1 MDHNSNLAWINGN
14 FIPQSEAA
22 ITLHDAGFVMGATVT
37 DMSRSF
43 AHKPFMLKEHIQRF
57 MFHCEAC
64 FISIKINEVE
74 FLKAAEELIERN
86 CLLLKPNEDL
96 ALVLFATPGPIGFY
110 LGEPGGAG
118 DSLPTLGMHTFK
130 LPFHRYRPWVE
141 HGVELL
147 TSSILQPSPLSIN
160 PCIKQRSRMHWWIAE
175 REVKKR
181 SATAMALL
189 LDENG
194 FLTETASSNLIIL
207 QDASKSGADIK
218 ILTPKPEKVLDGIG
232 LRIVKSFAKD
242 CGFSW
247 IEADILPADVNSAD
261 AALITSN
268 SFCFAPVKSLNGIQ
282 LNRFKW
288 FNEKLLDYWQKQVH
302 LDFHD
307 QILKNL

>member
-1 MDHNSNLAWINGN
+1 MDNNSNLAWINGN
-14 FIPQSEAA
+14 FIPQSEAVL
-22 ITLHDAGFVMGATVT
+22 TLHDAGFVMGATVT

-57 MFHCEAC
+57 MAHCEAC
-64 FISIKINEVE
+64 FIGIKTSEVA
-74 FLKAAEELIERN
+74 LVKSAEELIERN
-86 CLLLKPNEDL
+86 CLLLKPEEDL
-96 ALVLFATPGPIGFY
+96 ALVLFATAGPIGFY

-118 DSLPTLGMHTFK
+118 DGLPTLGMHTFK
-130 LPFHRYRPWVE
+130 LPFLRYRPWVE

-160 PCIKQRSRMHWWIAE
+160 PSIKQRSRMHWWIAE
-175 REVKKR
+175 REVKNR

-207 QDASKSGADIK
+207 QDASKSGADLK
-218 ILTPKPEKVLDGIG
+218 ILTPKPEKVLDGIA

-242 CGFSW
+242 SGFPW
-247 IEADILPADVNSAD
+247 IEADILPSEVRPDD

-282 LNRFKW
+282 LSQSKW
-288 FNEKLLDYWQKQVH
+288 FNDQLLAYWQKQVK
-302 LDFHD
+302 LNFHE
-307 QILKNL
+307 QILKYL

>member
-1 MDHNSNLAWINGN
+1 MDHSSNLTWINGN

-57 MFHCEAC
+57 MAHCEAC
-64 FISIKINEVE
+64 FISIKKSEEE

-86 CLLLKPNEDL
+86 CLLLKTNEDL

-118 DSLPTLGMHTFK
+118 DGLPTLGMHTFK

-160 PCIKQRSRMHWWIAE
+160 PSIKQRSRMHWWIAE

-207 QDASKSGADIK
+207 QDASKSGADLK

-232 LRIVKSFAKD
+232 LRVVKSFAMD

-247 IEADILPADVNSAD
+247 IETDILPADIKPSD
-261 AALITSN
+261 AALLTSN
-268 SFCFAPVKSLNGIQ
+268 SFCFASVKSINGIQ
-282 LNRFKW
+282 LSRFKW

>member
-1 MDHNSNLAWINGN
+1 MA
-14 FIPQSEAA
+14 
-22 ITLHDAGFVMGATVT
+22 
-37 DMSRSF
+37 
-43 AHKPFMLKEHIQRF
+43 
-57 MFHCEAC
+57 HCEAC
-64 FISIKINEVE
+64 FISIKKSEEE

-110 LGEPGGAG
+110 LGESGGAG
-118 DSLPTLGMHTFK
+118 DGLPTLGMHTFK

-160 PCIKQRSRMHWWIAE
+160 PSIKQRSRMHWWIAE

-207 QDASKSGADIK
+207 QDASKSGADLK
-218 ILTPKPEKVLDGIG
+218 IFTPKPEKVLDGIG
-232 LRIVKSFAKD
+232 LRIVKSFARD

-247 IEADILPADVNSAD
+247 IESDILPTDVKSED
-261 AALITSN
+261 AAIITSN

-282 LNRFKW
+282 LSRFKW
-288 FNEKLLDYWQKQVH
+288 FNEKLLGYWQKQVH

>member
-14 FIPQSEAA
+14 FIPQSEAV

-43 AHKPFMLKEHIQRF
+43 AHKPFMLKEHIHRF
-57 MFHCEAC
+57 MAHCEAC
-64 FISIKINEVE
+64 FITIKKSEVE

-118 DSLPTLGMHTFK
+118 DGLPTLGMHTFK

-160 PCIKQRSRMHWWIAE
+160 PSIKQRSRMHWWIAE

-207 QDASKSGADIK
+207 QDASKSGVDLK
-218 ILTPKPEKVLDGIG
+218 ILTPKSEKVLDGIG

-247 IEADILPADVNSAD
+247 IEADILPADVKPSD
-261 AALITSN
+261 AALLTSN

-282 LNRFKW
+282 LRRFKW
-288 FNEKLLDYWQKQVH
+288 FNEKLLGYWQKQVH

>member
-1 MDHNSNLAWINGN
+1 MDNNSNLAWINGN

-22 ITLHDAGFVMGATVT
+22 ITLHDAGFFMVATVT

-57 MFHCEAC
+57 MAHCEAC
-64 FISIKINEVE
+64 FISINISEVE
-74 FLKAAEELIERN
+74 FIKAAEELIGRN
-86 CLLLKPNEDL
+86 CLLLKSNEDL
-96 ALVLFATPGPIGFY
+96 ALVLLATPGPIGFY

-141 HGVELL
+141 NGVELL

-160 PCIKQRSRMHWWIAE
+160 PSIKQRSRMHWWIAE

-207 QDASKSGADIK
+207 QDTSKSGTDLK
-218 ILTPKPEKVLDGIG
+218 ILTPKPDKVLDGIG
-232 LRIVKSFAKD
+232 LRIVKSFARD
-242 CGFSW
+242 CGFFW
-247 IEADILPADVNSAD
+247 IEADILPADVKPAD

-282 LNRFKW
+282 LSRFKW
-288 FNEKLLDYWQKQVH
+288 FNEKLLGYWQKQVH